1 MEFRFSPWRHPYVSG
16 DERKSACIF
25 CEAPGSGD
33 DARALIVH
41 RAPLNYIILNAY
53 PYNSGHVMI
62 VPFAHLDQLAKLPS
76 ETASEMISLSQQ
88 MERILREEYKPNGL
102 NLGMNIGDSAG
113 AGVAGHV
120 HMHVLPRWTADSNFI
135 TTVGETRV
143 LPEALSD
150 TYRRLKK
157 HW

>member
-1 MEFRFSPWRHPYVSG
+1 MEFRFSPWRYAYVAG
-16 DERKSACIF
+16 EQRKTGCVF
-25 CEAPGSGD
+25 CDAPRSGD
-33 DARALIVH
+33 DAKVNIIH
-41 RAPLNYIILNAY
+41 RGKDNYIILNAY

-62 VPFAHLDQLAKLPS
+62 VPFAHLDQLAKLPPG
-76 ETASEMISLSQQ
+76 TASEMIALSQQ

-120 HMHVLPRWTADSNFI
+120 HLHVLPRWTADSNFI
-135 TTVGETRV
+135 TTVAETRV
-143 LPEALSD
+143 LPEALDD